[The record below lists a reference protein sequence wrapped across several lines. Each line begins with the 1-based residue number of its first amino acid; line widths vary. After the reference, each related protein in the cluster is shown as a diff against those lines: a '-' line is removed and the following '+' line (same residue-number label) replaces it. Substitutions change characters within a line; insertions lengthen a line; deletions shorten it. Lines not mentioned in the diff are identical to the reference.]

1 MKLQSNQTHSLL
13 KSLSNEEIKFLTTE
27 VRETLS
33 VDLKRDRKRVF
44 SAAQLWDIQRR
55 RRNVSF
61 EKSYR

>member
-13 KSLSNEEIKFLTTE
+13 KSLSNKEIKFLTTE